1 MAAKKRHLKAVA
13 STPNINGVLRK
24 MPIDYMMCRDF
35 GHAWQA
41 YTVDVD
47 GVHRTFVE
55 TLECWRCKSFRVRTI
70 TRQGKRSKNHYNY
83 SEGYLVSGWGSMSAD
98 DRAKLRL
105 ALVQTLL
112 SQQQAK
118 ETGLA

>member
-1 MAAKKRHLKAVA
+1 MTAKRRHLRAVD
-13 STPNINGVLRK
+13 SKPTINSVLK
-24 MPIDYMMCRDF
+24 GMPQLFMECRDF

-55 TLECWRCKSFRVRTI
+55 TLECWRCGSHRVRTI
-70 TRQGKRSKNHYNY
+70 TRGGRQTKNHYNY
-83 SEGYLVSGWGSMSAD
+83 VDGYLIAGWGSMSAD

-105 ALVQTLL
+105 ALVAELL
-112 SQQQAK
+112 NKQQGK